1 MNFYLWAII
10 ITELLMIAMLM
21 HVANYSGFTKEEK
34 KWYILTFV
42 AVMLCAGCEFAVHC
56 GYYNDSFKIPLIILT
71 IIQFSVAP
79 FLGILFTGALGLH
92 KQAKIASIFFS
103 INFLIEVVAAPFG
116 WIFFFNEAGYNR
128 GDAFIIYEL
137 FYFISLIYLLVCMI
151 IVGRKFNH
159 RDFWTIGMI
168 LVVLIAGIIPMT
180 FFKINITYTAIGIS
194 ASICYIYYNDLV
206 QQDLKEELII
216 NQEVMSR
223 MQEHM
228 ISGLAN
234 LIENRD
240 METGTHISRTSAYVK
255 LLANIAKNEGLYPD
269 ELDDHF
275 ISLMYT
281 LAPMH
286 DIGKI
291 VIPDNILKKPG
302 KLTDEEFEKMKTH
315 ASFGGKLVHDVLEG
329 VTDKEYIKI
338 ASNIASYHHERW
350 DGTGYPSRLRGEQI
364 PLEARIMAIVDVYDA
379 LISER
384 CYKDPISYD
393 EAFEIIRSELGSHFD
408 PLLTEVFLNHREE
421 FINVSKS

>member
-1 MNFYLWAII
+1 MNFYLWTII
-10 ITELLMIAMLM
+10 ITELLMIAMLL
-21 HVANYSGFTKEEK
+21 HVVNYSGFTKEQK
-34 KWYILTFV
+34 TWYILTF
-42 AVMLCAGCEFAVHC
+42 AAIMLCAGCEYAVHC
-56 GYYNDSFKIPLIILT
+56 GYYNNSLKIPLIILT
-71 IIQFSVAP
+71 VIQFSVAP

-92 KQAKIASIFFS
+92 KQARTACIFFS
-103 INFLIEVVAAPFG
+103 FNFLVELIAAPFG
-116 WIFFFNEAGYNR
+116 WIFYFNESGYNR
-128 GDAFIIYEL
+128 GDAFIIYEI
-137 FYFISLIYLLVCMI
+137 FYFLSLIYLLVCLI

-159 RDFWTIGMI
+159 RDFWTIGM
-168 LVVLIAGIIPMT
+168 LVVVLVAGIIPMT
-180 FFKINITYTAIGIS
+180 FFKINITYSAVGIS
-194 ASICYIYYNDLV
+194 ASLCYIYYNDLV
-206 QQDLKEELII
+206 QQDMKEELIV

-234 LIENRD
+234 IIENRD
-240 METGTHISRTSAYVK
+240 METGGHISRTSAYVK
-255 LLANIAKNEGLYPD
+255 LLASIAKNEGLYPE
-269 ELDDHF
+269 ELNDHF

-302 KLTDEEFEKMKTH
+302 KLTDEEYERMKTH

-350 DGTGYPSRLRGEQI
+350 DGNGYPSRLKGEQI

-384 CYKDPISYD
+384 CYKEAMSYD
-393 EAFEIIRSELGSHFD
+393 EAFEIIKSELGSHFD
-408 PLLTEVFLNHREE
+408 PLLAEVFLNHREE
-421 FINVSKS
+421 FENISKS